1 MSIDPPY
8 YNTLASLGVVPEN
21 YIVYLHKE
29 T

>member
-8 YNTLASLGVVPEN
+8 YNTLASLRVVPEN